1 MGQAERLQN
10 SFPSFVRGVQY
21 KVEVSLLQLARKDLY
36 ERGKLIQSHVCLR

>member
-10 SFPSFVRGVQY
+10 SFPSFVSGVQY

-36 ERGKLIQSHVCLR
+36 ERGKLIQSHVCLK